1 MTDRQLPRTPAPAG
15 ATERETY
22 AAVLRRLVAADL
34 PFAVGGYFALR
45 HYTGVARA
53 TKDLDLFLL
62 PGHVPAARGLL
73 RGLGFRTRLRARHWL
88 AKAERQG
95 RTVDLVFGLGSW
107 LAPIEELIW
116 ANAFVAH
123 RERYDG
129 EDVLRLIRAGGPAIN
144 WGHLVKR
151 FAEHWEV
158 LAALVVLFRHVY
170 PADADRI
177 PPGVQADLLARL
189 RGRWREAPAARPVCR
204 GALLDR
210 YQYLHDVL
218 VEGLQ
223 DPREE
228 LAEARGF
235 PRRLVEQDR
244 RAALRLLRA
253 GQVRP
258 VPRMCPG

>member
-1 MTDRQLPRTPAPAG
+1 VDVVEPVSLGDT
-15 ATERETY
+15 
-22 AAVLRRLVAADL
+22 
-34 PFAVGGYFALR
+34 
-45 HYTGVARA
+45 
-53 TKDLDLFLL
+53 
-62 PGHVPAARGLL
+62 RGLL
-73 RGLGFRTRLRARHWL
+73 AGAAEVDITPPPGIPKAGYSRNAHTGSGFRTRLRARHWL

-107 LAPIEELIW
+107 LAPIDRPWLTRGPLSRLFGVPVRLAPIEELIW

-129 EDVLRLIRAGGPAIN
+129 AEVLRLVWAGGPAID
-144 WGHLVKR
+144 WGHLVNR
-151 FAEHWEV
+151 FADHWEV

-189 RGRWREAPAARPVCR
+189 RGRWREAPAPRPTCR
-204 GALLDR
+204 GPLLDR

-218 VEGLQ
+218 VDGLD

-253 GQVRP
+253 GRVRP
-258 VPRMCPG
+258 GADTCPGPEG